1 MAQDIKKPVEYSQ
14 YYNLE
19 SLIVG
24 RLRDKDYNGAL
35 EDLLNFVTL
44 VMNRQYPPGE
54 LIGSKK
60 LDRLCEKIGLIF
72 HEEFYQ
78 NIAHKDEFIPNDDVT
93 VIICTGLF
101 KSGGT
106 SPLIGDIVRA
116 QGRRKSTVLATN
128 SLGSM
133 SADDLAMSRLGEIDA
148 NIIVC
153 DKGNL
158 LDRLH
163 WLVQQITRLE
173 PSRIILLNHHQDS
186 VVIAAA
192 RPFTE
197 KTKVLF
203 YHHADHNLCLGVH
216 LKGAIHVDIHNVG
229 FCNCREKEQ
238 VRNNFYIPMTV
249 NDLGSDFVR
258 QDFLSKNRLTTCS
271 SASPHKFSN
280 FYFYPYHELIID
292 RLEARNGSHVHIGV
306 MSEGALQHM
315 HSKMIE
321 RSIDPSRLV
330 YIPWTANLWKALIE
344 NNVDLFIGSFPIGGA
359 RTAIEVMGAGVPML
373 MHENYLTRFHS
384 SRDIAY
390 AGHFL
395 WQYPH
400 EFIKVISEITVED
413 LREHGERSRDYYLKY
428 HCTEEIGLE
437 EELNRICNGTSTT
450 RPAPLYPHHPDM
462 LDRSLHF
469 SYLEDMAIGLS
480 IRHDRATHVVSAA
493 APAIPPLVPHHSPPL
508 SLTQKTSKVIGRST
522 VRTYR
527 KARSLIPWLSNR

>member
-1 MAQDIKKPVEYSQ
+1 MNHEVRKSVEYSQ

-19 SLIVG
+19 SVIADRVRG
-24 RLRDKDYNGAL
+24 KDYNGAL
-35 EDLLNFVTL
+35 ESILNFVTI

-54 LIGSKK
+54 LMCSAK
-60 LDRLCEKIGLIF
+60 LDRLCEGIGLSF
-72 HEEFYQ
+72 YKDFYQ
-78 NIAHKDEFIPNDDVT
+78 DIIHKDEFIPSDDST

-116 QGRRKSTVLATN
+116 QGQRKSTVLATN

-133 SADDLAMSRLGEIDA
+133 SGDDLAMSRLGEINAD
-148 NIIVC
+148 IIVC

-158 LDRLH
+158 EDRLH

-173 PSRIILLNHHQDS
+173 PSRVILLNHHQDS
-186 VVIAAA
+186 VIVAAV

-229 FCNCREKEQ
+229 FCNCRDKEQ
-238 VRNNFYIPMTV
+238 IKDNFYVPMTI
-249 NDLGSDFVR
+249 NDLGSEFVR
-258 QDFLSKNRLTTCS
+258 QNFLRKDRLTTCS
-271 SASPHKFSN
+271 SANPHKFSN

-306 MSEGALQHM
+306 MPESTLQHM
-315 HSKMIE
+315 HRKMQE

-384 SRDIAY
+384 SRDICY
-390 AGHFL
+390 PDHFL

-400 EFIKVISEITVED
+400 EFTEVISKITLDE
-413 LREHGERSRDYYLKY
+413 LLTHGKRSREYYMKY

-437 EELNRICNGTSTT
+437 EELNRICDGTSVI

-469 SYLEDMAIGLS
+469 SYLEDLAIGRS
-480 IRHDRATHVVSAA
+480 ILHDRATHVVSTNASA
-493 APAIPPLVPHHSPPL
+493 APPPVPHRSPSL
-508 SLTQKTSKVIGRST
+508 SFTQRTSKVIGRST
-522 VRTYR
+522 VQTYR
-527 KARSLIPWLSNR
+527 KVRSLIPGLSN

>member
-1 MAQDIKKPVEYSQ
+1 MNQESQKSVEYSQ

-19 SLIVG
+19 CRVA
-24 RLRDKDYNGAL
+24 DQVKAKQYNGAL
-35 EDLLNFVTL
+35 ESLLNFITL
-44 VMNRQYPPGE
+44 VMHRQYPPGE
-54 LIGSKK
+54 LIGSAK
-60 LDRLCEKIGLIF
+60 LDRLCEKIGLSF
-72 HEEFYQ
+72 YHEFYG
-78 NIAHKDEFIPNDDVT
+78 NIVHRDEFCSNDDVS

-116 QGRRKSTVLATN
+116 QGRRKSTILATN

-133 SADDLAMSRLGEIDA
+133 SGDDLAMSRLGEVNA
-148 NIIVC
+148 NIIIC

-158 LDRLH
+158 VDRLH

-186 VVIAAA
+186 VIIAAA

-216 LKGAIHVDIHNVG
+216 LTGAIHVDIHNVG
-229 FCNCREKEQ
+229 FCNCRDREQ
-238 VRNNFYIPMTV
+238 VADNFYVPMTI

-258 QDFLSKNRLTTCS
+258 RVFLDKRRLTTCS
-271 SASPHKFSN
+271 SANPHKFSN

-292 RLEARNGSHVHIGV
+292 RLEARNGFHIHIGV
-306 MSEGALQHM
+306 MPESALQHM
-315 HSKMIE
+315 HHKMLE

-330 YIPWTANLWKALIE
+330 YIPWTPSLWKALID
-344 NNVDLFIGSFPIGGA
+344 NSVDLFIGSFPIGGA

-390 AGHFL
+390 PDHFL

-400 EFIKVISEITVED
+400 EFTEVISNITFDD
-413 LREHGERSRDYYLKY
+413 LQAHGMRSRDYYLKY
-428 HCTEEIGLE
+428 HCTEKIGLE
-437 EELNRICNGTSTT
+437 DELNRICDGTSTT

-469 SYLEDMAIGLS
+469 SYLEDMAIGHS
-480 IRHDRATHVVSAA
+480 IQHDRATHVAPVA
-493 APAIPPLVPHHSPPL
+493 APLTPHQSVSL
-508 SLTQKTSKVIGRST
+508 SLTQKTSKVIGLLT
-522 VRTYR
+522 ARTYR
-527 KARSLIPWLSNR
+527 NALSLIPWLTKR